1 MKALICLFTGSLLLA
16 AFPNTAPAQGTYG
29 AEAYA
34 QRQQEEERWR
44 KVSAQL
50 EELISTQEVLRK
62 RLSTLEEENRALRTE
77 VNKAGNAGVSPEE
90 FQRVTKEIANKLKE
104 VDDKRVAD
112 NKTILEQVKQLVR
125 EIKPGTPSASAPL
138 TATTPSSI
146 PKESD
151 PLPGTQ
157 EGFTHVMQEGE
168 TISAVVQA
176 FKAQGVKTSMKAV
189 LAANPKVNP
198 NRIKPGTEIFI
209 PKPK

>member
-1 MKALICLFTGSLLLA
+1 MKALMCLFTGSLLLA
-16 AFPNTAPAQGTYG
+16 ASPNTAPAQGTYG

-77 VNKAGNAGVSPEE
+77 VTKAGNAGVSPEE
-90 FQRVTKEIANKLKE
+90 FQRVIKEIANKLKE

-125 EIKPGTPSASAPL
+125 EIKPGA
-138 TATTPSSI
+138 ATTQATVTKATSTVPDV
-146 PKESD
+146 SD
-151 PLPGTQ
+151 PLPGAQ
-157 EGFTHVMQEGE
+157 EGFTHVMQKGE

-176 FKAQGVKTSMKAV
+176 FKAQGVKTSMTAV

>member
-77 VNKAGNAGVSPEE
+77 VTKAGNAGVSPEE
-90 FQRVTKEIANKLKE
+90 FQRVIKEIANKLKE

-125 EIKPGTPSASAPL
+125 EIKPGA
-138 TATTPSSI
+138 ATTQATVTKATSTVPDV
-146 PKESD
+146 SD
-151 PLPGTQ
+151 PLPGAQ